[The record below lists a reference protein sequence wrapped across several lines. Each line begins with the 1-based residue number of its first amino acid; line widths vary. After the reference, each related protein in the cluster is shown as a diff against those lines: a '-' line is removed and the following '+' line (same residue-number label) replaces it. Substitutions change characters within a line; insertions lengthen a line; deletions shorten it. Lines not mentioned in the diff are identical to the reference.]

1 MIGNHV
7 SYIREGRTGPS
18 QPKQK
23 LKERRDGNRGHDDG
37 SRRDRSQRP
46 PGAPILPG
54 AGSPARWPAREL
66 CSAGY
71 VARIGSGPSMDY
83 AGHEGFAQG
92 FYAGFPDATH
102 QIEDVIA
109 TPEAVV
115 VRFVLEGTHG
125 GSFFGIPASQ
135 RRIRVPAHAILRVR
149 EGRVGELLA
158 VFDEAGLLRQIGV
171 LPGG

>member
-1 MIGNHV
+1 MGTEATTMERAATEANA
-7 SYIREGRTGPS
+7 RLGR
-18 QPKQK
+18 QFFQEQDR
-23 LKERRDGNRGHDDG
+23 LRGG
-37 SRRDRSQRP
+37 
-46 PGAPILPG
+46 
-54 AGSPARWPAREL
+54 PAREL
-66 CSAGY
+66 CSSGY

-83 AGHEGFAQG
+83 AGHQGFAQG

-102 QIEDVIA
+102 QIEDVIG

-135 RRIRVPAHAILRVR
+135 RRIRVPAHALLRVH
-149 EGRVGELLA
+149 EGRVRELLA

-171 LPGG
+171 LPSG